1 MKRTTQTIKSGKKPA
16 KKSTKKVEPKKTVT
30 TPTKKNVPAK
40 KAVTTNSPVMT
51 KTQYMEI
58 VESLN
63 SPVTVTKSHYQAI
76 DRNIYF
82 DGYSYRTRVTI
93 NGKINSRNF
102 STVRAAKK
110 YRTEI
115 RKTR

>member
-1 MKRTTQTIKSGKKPA
+1 MKRTIQTIKAGKKPA

-30 TPTKKNVPAK
+30 PSTPTKKNVPAK
-40 KAVTTNSPVMT
+40 KAVTTNSPVA
-51 KTQYMEI
+51 I
-58 VESLN
+58 
-63 SPVTVTKSHYQAI
+63 TKSHYQAI
-76 DRNIYF
+76 DRNIYH

-93 NGKINSRNF
+93 NGKVNSRNF